1 MEHKT
6 EAQLWASLERL
17 EEEDENTN
25 YLGNE
30 DMSYAQWIENRDR
43 IEKETQEV
51 FAELKRRGVEI

>member
-30 DMSYAQWIENRDR
+30 DVSYAQWIENRYR

>member
-30 DMSYAQWIENRDR
+30 EMSYAQWIENRDR

>member
-30 DMSYAQWIENRDR
+30 DVSYAQWIENRDR